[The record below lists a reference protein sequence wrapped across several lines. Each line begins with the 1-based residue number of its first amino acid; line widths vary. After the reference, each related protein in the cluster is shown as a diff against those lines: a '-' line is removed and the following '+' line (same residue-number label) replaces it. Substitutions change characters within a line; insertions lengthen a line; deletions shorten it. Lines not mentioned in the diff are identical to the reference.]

1 MSKCPLH
8 LAPGTRQASSSILE
22 NRFSVLGIQLISAS
36 FIAGENV
43 DLIILS
49 RLQFGLTNIYHF
61 LFIPLTLGLS
71 TFVAYMQTR
80 YYQTRDETFLRMTKF
95 WGKLLLINIAIGV
108 VTGIVNEFQFGMNWS
123 EFSRFVGDI
132 FGAPLAL
139 EALLAFFAEST
150 FIGIWV
156 FGEGKI
162 PEKIHLASIWL
173 VAFGAIFSALW
184 ILLANGWMQHPVGY
198 SIDEVTGR
206 AQLADFL
213 AVLSNP
219 KGWLFFWHTV
229 TAGFA
234 TSSFF
239 ILGISAYHLARQQ
252 HVEVFRR
259 SLRMAALV
267 GLMTSTLIFFTGHR
281 QGQYVYETQPMKF
294 AAIEAHWETARPASF
309 SILTI
314 GDLSGKR
321 EVWSIRVP
329 YFLSF
334 LACNHLDCEVR
345 GVNDLQKEYQVN
357 YGAGN
362 YIPLMVVTYWSFR
375 IMMTMGLLMIVSSL
389 FVLVALRRPIENAK
403 WLRWAP
409 WLIALPYLANISGW
423 VLTEMGRQPWIVQG
437 LLKVEDGISPNLTVG
452 QVLISL
458 ISFTLVYGAL
468 AGAMF
473 YLTRKYA
480 MAGPD
485 AALHESVD
493 VSPTFGYAEE

>member
-1 MSKCPLH
+1 MNL
-8 LAPGTRQASSSILE
+8 
-22 NRFSVLGIQLISAS
+22 V
-36 FIAGENV
+36 V
-43 DLIILS
+43 LS
-49 RLQFGLTNIYHF
+49 RLQFGLTSIYHF
-61 LFIPLTLGLS
+61 MFIPLTLGLS
-71 TFVAYMQTR
+71 AFVAFMQTR
-80 YYQTRDETFLRMTKF
+80 YYQTRDETFRLMTKF

-123 EFSRFVGDI
+123 EYSRYVGDI

-139 EALLAFFAEST
+139 ESLLAFFLEST
-150 FIGIWV
+150 FLGVWI

-162 PEKIHLASIWL
+162 PDKIHLSAIWL
-173 VAFGAIFSALW
+173 VAIGAAFSALW

-198 SIDEVTGR
+198 TINATTGR
-206 AQLADFL
+206 AQLVDFL
-213 AVLSNP
+213 AVVANP
-219 KGWLFFWHTV
+219 KGWLFFSHTI

-239 ILGISAYHLARQQ
+239 ILGISAYHLARKQY
-252 HVEVFRR
+252 VEVFRR
-259 SLRMAALV
+259 SLGMAVLV
-267 GLMTSTLIFFTGHR
+267 GLVTSTLIFFTGHA

-294 AAIEAHWETARPASF
+294 AAIEAHWETSKPASF

-334 LACNHLDCEVR
+334 LACNNFTCEVR
-345 GVNDLQKEYQVN
+345 GVNELQAEYQAK
-357 YGAGN
+357 YGPGD

-375 IMMTMGLLMIVSSL
+375 IMMTMGLLMILSSL
-389 FVLVALRRPIENAK
+389 LLLLALRRPIENAR
-403 WLRWAP
+403 WLRWMP
-409 WLIALPYLANISGW
+409 WIIALPYIANICGW
-423 VLTEMGRQPWIVQG
+423 ILTEMGRQPWIVQG
-437 LLKVEDGISPNLTVG
+437 LLKVEDGISPNLTAW

-458 ISFTLVYGAL
+458 ISFTLLYGAL
-468 AGAMF
+468 AGTMF

-480 MAGPD
+480 IAGPE

-493 VSPTFGYAEE
+493 IAPTLVDSPEE